1 MQVGLYIL
9 AIIVTL
15 VLQTHVMFRE
25 VSAVWHVD
33 LALLVVVCGCLQWEE
48 RRALLFGFVTGLLH
62 DVLSS
67 DMMGL
72 NAVSKASTAFVIVLL
87 SRNIQ
92 THSLLL
98 SSGLAAL
105 AMGLDTV
112 TRLLVL
118 AIFQSRT
125 YPLPMILQ
133 TVIPHAVLGAILMP
147 LVHTGLRGLTQVLH
161 LNPEQGQ
168 SDARV

>member
-1 MQVGLYIL
+1 MQIGLYLL
-9 AIIVTL
+9 AVLVTL
-15 VLQTHVMFRE
+15 VLQTHVVFRE
-25 VSAVWHVD
+25 VGAAWHVD
-33 LALLVVVCGCLQWEE
+33 LALLVVVCSCLQWEE
-48 RRALLFGFVTGLLH
+48 RRALFFGFVTGLLH

-67 DMMGL
+67 DMTGL

-87 SRNIQ
+87 TRNIQ
-92 THSLLL
+92 AHSLLL

-105 AMGLDTV
+105 AMSLDTV
-112 TRLLVL
+112 VRLAVL

-133 TVIPHAVLGAILMP
+133 AMIPHAALGAILMP
-147 LVHTGLRGLTQVLH
+147 FVHTGLRGLTQALH